1 MLLAL
6 VLYRFVDGKRL
17 GRVLRMAPEKREAF
31 AEATGVN
38 YRWARIQVFLISSV
52 ALGFIGGFYATHFK
66 GASPNLFTFDTVLLS
81 LAMLVIGGLG
91 RAEGAVVGTLIVV
104 LIDRV
109 LIDLGPLRL
118 VLIGTLMLL
127 VVLFLRGG
135 IFGIKPQFRAWRDK
149 KKSEAR
155 SSRAEKGGEML
166 PEESTETPNKDL
178 VYFRRFDKLQRE
190 YLKTL
195 ITPEL
200 IEEFKQKPVGQH
212 SEALERL
219 LNYFRRQPQNDKYA
233 VMVVE
238 QFKAY
243 RIVALSGQ
251 RGVAP
256 RLVEDKIY
264 PSIEEAYKGV
274 FLRRVQDL
282 LEA

>member
-1 MLLAL
+1 
-6 VLYRFVDGKRL
+6 
-17 GRVLRMAPEKREAF
+17 
-31 AEATGVN
+31 
-38 YRWARIQVFLISSV
+38 
-52 ALGFIGGFYATHFK
+52 
-66 GASPNLFTFDTVLLS
+66 
-81 LAMLVIGGLG
+81 MLVIGGLG

-104 LIDRV
+104 IIDRV

-127 VVLFLRGG
+127 VVLFLRDG

-155 SSRAEKGGEML
+155 STRAEKGGEIL
-166 PEESTETPNKDL
+166 PEESTEHPNKDE
-178 VYFRRFDKLQRE
+178 VYFRRFDKMQRE
-190 YLKTL
+190 YLKS
-195 ITPEL
+195 IISPEL
-200 IEEFKQKPVGQH
+200 IEEFKSKPVGQH

-243 RIVALSGQ
+243 RIVALSGV

-274 FLRRVQDL
+274 FQRRVQDL